1 MTHKKLTKAIRVNV
15 EESESVRKKLISLLA
30 LDKSRKLLKKDG
42 FIEIPVNE
50 NFSADEFTLIDQDDP
65 EYYLQEKTVF
75 NDLDIPES
83 EKKSLPRGWQ
93 ILGDIIIVT
102 LDEKL
107 IYRKSEVGKALL
119 SYYPGCR
126 IVLLDRGISGQ
137 MRQPDREI
145 IAGKGTTETVHKE
158 NHCLFKLDAMQ
169 IMFSQ
174 GNLAEKKR
182 MSKLGKDETVVD
194 MFAGIGY
201 FSIPMAVHAKPKKI
215 ISIEINPVS
224 FGYLKENIALNRV
237 GDIIEPISG
246 DCGKVTPRMI
256 ANRVIMGYLDG
267 QDYLEA
273 GISALLPGGILYYHE
288 AVPEAIENRPADR
301 IIEVSRKM
309 GRNVEIIQQRRIKK
323 YAPGVWHVVVDARVD

>member
-1 MTHKKLTKAIRVNV
+1 MKKLTKAIRVKV
-15 EESESVRKKLISLLA
+15 EESESVRQKLISLSA
-30 LDKSRKLLKKDG
+30 LDKSRKLMKKDG
-42 FIEIPVNE
+42 FIEIPVTE
-50 NFSADEFTLIDQDDP
+50 NYRTNEFTLIDQDNP

-75 NDLDIPES
+75 NDLDIPDS
-83 EKKSLPRGWQ
+83 EKKLLPRGWQ
-93 ILGDIIIVT
+93 ILGEIIIVT

-107 IYRKSEVGKALL
+107 IDRKVEVGKALL
-119 SYYPGCR
+119 SHYPGSKT
-126 IVLLDRGISGQ
+126 VLLDRGISGQ

-145 IAGKGTTETVHKE
+145 IAGEKNTETVHKE
-158 NHCLFKLDAMQ
+158 NGCLFKLDAMKV
-169 IMFSQ
+169 MFSQ

-237 GDIIEPISG
+237 GDIIEPIAG
-246 DCGKVTPRMI
+246 DCAKLTPRKI

-267 QDYLEA
+267 QEYLEA
-273 GISALLPGGILYYHE
+273 GINALLPGGTLHYHE
-288 AVPEAIENRPADR
+288 AVPEAIESRPADR
-301 IIEVSRKM
+301 IIEVSRKI
-309 GRNVEIIQQRRIKK
+309 GRNVEITGQRRIKK
-323 YAPGVWHVVVDARVD
+323 YAPGVWHVVVDARMD

>member
-1 MTHKKLTKAIRVNV
+1 MNKLTKAARVRV
-15 EESESVRKKLISLLA
+15 EDSESVRQKLISLSA

-50 NFSADEFTLIDQDDP
+50 NFITNEFTLIEQDNP

-83 EKKSLPRGWQ
+83 ERKLLPRGWQ

-102 LDEKL
+102 LDEKMMSHKAH
-107 IYRKSEVGKALL
+107 IGKSLL
-119 SYYPGCR
+119 SFYPGCKT
-126 IVLLDRGISGQ
+126 VLLDRGISGQ

-145 IAGKGTTETVHKE
+145 IAGEDTTETIHKE
-158 NHCLFKLDAMQ
+158 NGCLFKLDAMQ
-169 IMFSQ
+169 VMFSQ

-201 FSIPMAVHAKPKKI
+201 FSIPMAVHAKPRKI

-224 FGYLKENIALNRV
+224 FGYLKENIALNRARN
-237 GDIIEPISG
+237 IIEPIAG
-246 DCGKVTPRMI
+246 DCAKVTPRRI
-256 ANRVIMGYLDG
+256 ANRVIMGYFDG
-267 QDYLEA
+267 QEYLET
-273 GISALLPGGILYYHE
+273 GINALLPGGILHYHE
-288 AVPEAIENRPADR
+288 AVPEAIESRPADL
-301 IIEVSRKM
+301 IIDVSRKI
-309 GRNVEIIQQRRIKK
+309 GRNVEITGQRRIKK
-323 YAPGVWHVVVDARVD
+323 YAPGVWHVVVDARVE

>member
-1 MTHKKLTKAIRVNV
+1 MKKLTKAVRVRV
-15 EESESVRKKLISLLA
+15 EESESVRQKLISLSV

-42 FIEIPVNE
+42 FIEIPVTE
-50 NFSADEFTLIDQDDP
+50 NFRTNEFTLIEQDNP

-75 NDLDIPES
+75 DELDIPDS
-83 EKKSLPRGWQ
+83 EKKLLPRGWQ

-107 IYRKSEVGKALL
+107 MHRKSEVGKSLL
-119 SYYPGCR
+119 SYYPGCKT
-126 IVLLDRGISGQ
+126 ILLDRGISGQ

-145 IAGKGTTETVHKE
+145 IAGEDTTETVHKE
-158 NHCLFKLDAMQ
+158 NGCLFKLDTMQ
-169 IMFSQ
+169 VMFSQ

-224 FGYLKENIALNRV
+224 FGYLKENVALNRV
-237 GDIIEPISG
+237 GDIIESIAG
-246 DCGKVTPRMI
+246 DCAKVTPRRI

-267 QDYLEA
+267 QDYLET
-273 GISALLPGGILYYHE
+273 GINALLPGGILHYHE
-288 AVPEAIENRPADR
+288 AVPEAIESRPVDR
-301 IIEVSRKM
+301 IIEVCRKI
-309 GRNVEIIQQRRIKK
+309 GRNVEITGRRRIKK
-323 YAPGVWHVVVDARVD
+323 YAPGVWHVVVDANVE